1 LRLDALKQH
10 KNWVCWQ
17 MRKDGDQLKKTPVD
31 VKTGRPAS
39 SSDPATWAGYDEC
52 KAAVSRGDYHS
63 LGFALTREV
72 GLVVVDFDKVCQE
85 PGAFPEWVRQEIAE
99 LDSYTEISASKR
111 GAHVLVWGSI
121 PENYNRQALH
131 VEIWGHDKMF
141 AFSED
146 VYEGRDTI
154 EARDVTDLHQRIN
167 RGAIGPNYKPN
178 LKVERYST
186 PRYRDLAN
194 DDWEK
199 HGYGSRSEAAMSV
212 LSTLAA
218 QFNGDA
224 DAIRREFEKTKIGA
238 IRVEQGKW
246 PRLADREIERA
257 VEFAEKHPQKA
268 AAAPVEFQYPAV
280 PRELWAAVL
289 KANYKRDGW
298 FPLGCV
304 SIIAG
309 ASGSGKS
316 TLMYELL
323 RVQRQRQ
330 PYLGHEGAGLR
341 YLVLIADRGEH
352 DHAMMLDAMGMQP
365 GDIPMRVV
373 ETKRSVEG
381 AAQEVL
387 SAIEGEY
394 PNLPSAVFFEG
405 ADLVS
410 QDAADMGTTAAFFS
424 ELRRIAAHYNI
435 AFIVSMG
442 AAKSKPKEVAVLTRD
457 RVFGSTASGRIGS
470 TIATLTQESDGTTG
484 NVLLTIQHRHAKAE
498 TFKLAFD
505 NSSDTQRLVV
515 REEDAA
521 PATDEAVKAVA
532 EHVEWAKEVRQFK
545 TNDFKRRF
553 KCNGSRAKHHIQTLC
568 NMGAVRPFGD
578 MYELVTSLD
587 LSKVVIVG
595 ERDSP
600 GTEWGPGSLSGTQ
613 SGTDC
618 CVPG

>member
-10 KNWVCWQ
+10 RNWVCWQ

-39 SSDPATWAGYDEC
+39 SSDPATWASYDEC
-52 KAAVSRGDYHS
+52 KAAVLSGDYHS

-72 GLVVVDFDKVCQE
+72 GLVVVDFDKVCRE

-99 LDSYTEISASKR
+99 LDSYTEVSASKR
-111 GAHVLVWGSI
+111 GAHVLVWGSV

-146 VYEGRDTI
+146 VYEGRDI
-154 EARDVTDLHQRIN
+154 IQARDVSDLHQRIN

-218 QFNGDA
+218 QHNGDT

-238 IRVEQGKW
+238 IRIEQGKW

-268 AAAPVEFQYPAV
+268 AATPVEFQYPAV

-373 ETKRSVEG
+373 ETKASVQG
-381 AAQEVL
+381 AALEVL
-387 SAIEGEY
+387 NAIEAEY
-394 PNLPSAVFFEG
+394 PNLPGAVFFEG

-410 QDAADMGTTAAFFS
+410 QDATDMSTTAAFFS
-424 ELRRIAAHYNI
+424 QLRRIAAHYNI

-505 NSSDTQRLVV
+505 NSSDVQRLIV

-521 PATDEAVKAVA
+521 PEAAKAQSYLTWVKEA
-532 EHVEWAKEVRQFK
+532 
-545 TNDFKRRF
+545 RRF
-553 KCNGSRAKHHIQTLC
+553 KTSDFRKQFNCSGDTASEKLDAYCTL
-568 NMGAVRPFGD
+568 GVLRKFGGGGRGREIT
-578 MYELVTSLD
+578 YELVTSFNTADLELD
-587 LSKVVIVG
+587 KVGQNELDKKSCPTGFV
-595 ERDSP
+595 
-600 GTEWGPGSLSGTQ
+600 Q
-613 SGTDC
+613 
-618 CVPG
+618 